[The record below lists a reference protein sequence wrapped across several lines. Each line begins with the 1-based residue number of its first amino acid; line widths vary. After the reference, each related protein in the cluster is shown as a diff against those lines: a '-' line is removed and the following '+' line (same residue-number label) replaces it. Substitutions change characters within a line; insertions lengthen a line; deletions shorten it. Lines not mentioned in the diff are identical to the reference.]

1 MSVFSAFDDFL
12 QTTLQAVPG
21 TLGKLN
27 YVSSL
32 RNGEAGQYV
41 HWGLA
46 RVHGD
51 REAQQAMAEVHR
63 LVFSE
68 VLSTPIRL
76 LLEDARQFSGQGEV
90 ATYLDELGERS
101 ENMLPVNPSA
111 GSAEHFNSVLH
122 ALSLLAQNRP
132 PTNLPTS

>member
-1 MSVFSAFDDFL
+1 MSLFSAFDDFL
-12 QTTLQAVPG
+12 KTTLQAVPG

-27 YVSSL
+27 YISTL
-32 RNGEAGQYV
+32 RSGEAGQYV

-46 RVHGD
+46 RVHGN

-76 LLEDARQFSGQGEV
+76 LLEDARQCSGPAGT
-90 ATYLDELGERS
+90 ATFLDQLGERS
-101 ENMLPVNPSA
+101 GNMLPVNPGS
-111 GSAEHFNSVLH
+111 GSAEHFNSVLE
-122 ALSLLAQNRP
+122 ALSLLVQNRP
-132 PTNLPTS
+132 PTNLPIS

>member
-1 MSVFSAFDDFL
+1 MSLFSAFDDFL
-12 QTTLQAVPG
+12 ETTLKAVPG

-41 HWGLA
+41 HWGLT

-51 REAQQAMAEVHR
+51 RESQQAMAEVHR

-76 LLEDARQFSGQGEV
+76 LLEDARQCSGQAEM

-101 ENMLPVNPSA
+101 GSMLPVNPSA
-111 GSAEHFNSVLH
+111 GSAEHFNSVLE
-122 ALSLLAQNRP
+122 ALSLLVQNRP
-132 PTNLPTS
+132 PTNLPIS